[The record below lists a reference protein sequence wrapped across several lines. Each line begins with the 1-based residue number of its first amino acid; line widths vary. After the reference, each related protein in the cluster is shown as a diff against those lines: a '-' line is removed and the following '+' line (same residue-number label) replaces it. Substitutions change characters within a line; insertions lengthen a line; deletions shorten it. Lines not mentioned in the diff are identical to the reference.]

1 MRLVSADDAVSVVAS
16 GHRVFVHTAAA
27 TPLGLVDALASRAPE
42 LRDVELVHLHT
53 EGPAPYGE
61 AGESFRTRALFVG
74 ANVRAAVAEGSA
86 DYVPVFLSEVPRL
99 FTRGV
104 LPLGTANDFA
114 RTLSLPET
122 PLEAAEVA
130 LGPRT
135 HRIDV
140 GLVNGHPFLN
150 VASVGVATK
159 VSKLQSKDLKRSLR
173 VLSYAV
179 SFREAIRDAKPFRVS
194 IEVDDHSYWKG
205 MVHQVSV
212 GNGRFHGGGLLVA
225 ETAAI
230 DDGQLNVYV
239 VRPGTVLELVACVAS
254 LKFGLGGEFE
264 ALKRQAAKTVTLK
277 TSRPKDINVDG
288 DIRTKTPAEFSVAR
302 RALEVAIPETL
313 PANQHGL
320 VDVDEAQESG
330 T

>member
-1 MRLVSADDAVSVVAS
+1 MRL
-16 GHRVFVHTAAA
+16 
-27 TPLGLVDALASRAPE
+27 LILVNPNASRGEEAMPQLQERFAEEPDAE
-42 LRDVELVHLHT
+42 LREVESAEAMLEALNT
-53 EGPAPYGE
+53 YGPQ
-61 AGESFRTRALFVG
+61 
-74 ANVRAAVAEGSA
+74 A
-86 DYVPVFLSEVPRL
+86 DRIIIGGGDGTISSTLPSLLELKKPL
-99 FTRGV
+99 GV

-114 RTLSLPET
+114 RTLSLPEA

-130 LGPRT
+130 MGPRT

-140 GLVNGHPFLN
+140 GMVNGHPFLN

-179 SFREAIRDAKPFRVS
+179 SFREAIRDAKPFHVS

-225 ETAAI
+225 DDATI
-230 DDGQLNVYV
+230 DDGKLNIYV

-254 LKFGLGGEFE
+254 LKFGLGGELE
-264 ALKRQAAKTVTLK
+264 ALKRQAAQTVRLK

-288 DIRTKTPAEFSVAR
+288 DIRSKTPAEFFVAR

-313 PANQHGL
+313 PANQRGL
-320 VDVDEAQESG
+320 SELDE
-330 T
+330 

>member
-1 MRLVSADDAVSVVAS
+1 MRVLVLIN
-16 GHRVFVHTAAA
+16 
-27 TPLGLVDALASRAPE
+27 PNASR
-42 LRDVELVHLHT
+42 
-53 EGPAPYGE
+53 GE
-61 AGESFRTRALFVG
+61 AAMPQLQERFGEEPDAQLREVDSAEAMLEALNAYG
-74 ANVRAAVAEGSA
+74 
-86 DYVPVFLSEVPRL
+86 PEVDRIIIGGGDGTISSTLPSL
-99 FTRGV
+99 MELKKPLGV

-264 ALKRQAAKTVTLK
+264 ALKRQAARTVTLK

-320 VDVDEAQESG
+320 VDVDEAKESE